1 MSTVPLKYLKVSS
14 FWVGLEPNRVYVGL
28 SFMVHSH
35 IEKEND
41 DFQFHITTYI
51 VSQTIIISTEVNT
64 LLSVAMSPTLYVKL
78 PLSSTPTIE
87 KFNKMVL
94 YSWSQSKFSYM
105 LNWYV
110 VFICRLNLTNYVINF
125 SLLPLPSL

>member
-1 MSTVPLKYLKVSS
+1 
-14 FWVGLEPNRVYVGL
+14 
-28 SFMVHSH
+28 MVHSH